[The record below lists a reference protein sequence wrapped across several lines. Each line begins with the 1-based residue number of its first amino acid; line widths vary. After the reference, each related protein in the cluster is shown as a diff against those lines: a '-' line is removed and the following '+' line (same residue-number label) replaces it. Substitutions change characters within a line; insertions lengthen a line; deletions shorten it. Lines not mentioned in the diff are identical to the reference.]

1 MPPFSHHL
9 IRSSILLFAL
19 MVISACGGGGSASP
33 SSSSSLSYPSDHQT
47 FVVGTPITPITP
59 TVTGTL
65 SSYSVSPSLPA
76 GLSLDAS
83 NGIIAGTPQAVTPTA
98 TYTVTAMVSGGTTTS
113 GALSITVNDIAP
125 SQVSYG
131 APSFSFSTTVAST
144 KLTPSAKGGAVVS
157 WSINPALPAG
167 LTFST
172 TDGSIA
178 GTPTATAASATYV
191 VTAQNTGGQATVSL
205 TIAVDGSPLI
215 DLGHQNAIT
224 MVRETS
230 TRVLSLDVLW
240 HWILWDYTD
249 ASVIASGASDC
260 GTSAR
265 GQPPCPPSI
274 DVAGPTAVILTRE
287 GLEVRAASD
296 GHLLSNIATAVAWW
310 KLATDGSY
318 IAAGS
323 KTGLSAWSP
332 SGQLLLTRPGDYSQG
347 VGFAAPSE
355 ILVGAGAAGQ
365 NVVETIAVPGGAAAT
380 TPPFNGQ
387 FGSWF
392 TDGAH
397 FTTLAGNTVLVY
409 DSFGV
414 PQGNIAS
421 VPTGATVVG
430 EGNWVWTYP
439 NPGAVLNVYTAI
451 GTNTAPTATY
461 TLSALA
467 KPYASGLT
475 VGVLT
480 LDSLT
485 ASVIDLSGS
494 SPARTDYP
502 VPYPLGANDTG
513 DVPYAAVSA
522 SQWLAGN
529 QWGAVL
535 DGASLG
541 GTARSFGYGQV
552 WSMAGGTGHFA
563 IATAS
568 ATILYFDS
576 VTLALEG
583 RIPFNAGKIALSADG
598 TVLVAQGA
606 GDLFNVWPVKI
617 YSLPT
622 GNRQYTWPYDETT
635 SAQDIALSGN
645 GTVLGQVLFSAPGGA
660 VPYYTQQAG
669 APTGGS
675 QVFSTTF
682 NSTSAVTP
690 PPALRISPDGALIAA
705 SQMGVPRDPI
715 SSALPGTEL
724 LHNGVVVTAFSGLP
738 AGWLDNGRLL
748 VDNYATGSSSTP
760 TGIAYSGCTIYGS
773 NGVASGGAC
782 ALSHEVAQFQ
792 AVGADTIYVPVMNE
806 MVSVSTGAVSW
817 MSADPFQ
824 VVGGVAPVV
833 SAVAGTRVI
842 FVSGSSVLAQS
853 FGN

>member
-1 MPPFSHHL
+1 MLPFSHDL
-9 IRSSILLFAL
+9 IRSSILLLAL
-19 MVISACGGGGSASP
+19 MVISACGSGGSSP
-33 SSSSSLSYPSDHQT
+33 PPPSGSLSYPSQHQT

-59 TVTGTL
+59 AVTGTL
-65 SSYSVSPSLPA
+65 SSYSVSPNLPA

-98 TYTVTAMVSGGTTTS
+98 TYTVTAMVSGGATTS

-131 APSFSFSTTVAST
+131 APSFSFSAAIAST
-144 KLTPSAKGGAVVS
+144 KLTPTAKGGAVVS

-191 VTAQNTGGQATVSL
+191 VTAQNTGGQSTVSL

-215 DLGHQNAIT
+215 NLGHQSSIT

-230 TRVLSLDVLW
+230 TRVLSVDYLW
-240 HWILWDYTD
+240 HWILWDYTG
-249 ASVIASGASDC
+249 ATVIANGDSDC
-260 GTSAR
+260 GTYVR
-265 GQPPCPPSI
+265 GKLPCTLSI
-274 DVAGPTAVILTRE
+274 DVAGPTAVIPTLE
-287 GLEVRAASD
+287 GLEVHASSD
-296 GHLLSNIATAVAWW
+296 GHLLASIATSSTWW

-323 KTGLSAWSP
+323 NTGLSAWSP
-332 SGQLLLTRPGDYSQG
+332 SGQLLFTRPGDYSRG

-365 NVVETIAVPGGAAAT
+365 NVVETIAVPGGAAAVT
-380 TPPFNGQ
+380 QPFNGQ

-430 EGNWVWTYP
+430 QGDWVWTYP
-439 NPGAVLNVYTAI
+439 NPGAVLNVYPAM
-451 GTNTAPTATY
+451 GTNTAPTTTY
-461 TLSALA
+461 TFSGLA
-467 KPYASGLT
+467 TPYASGLT
-475 VGVLT
+475 IGVLT
-480 LDSLT
+480 RAST
-485 ASVIDLSGS
+485 TVSVIDLSGA
-494 SPARTDYP
+494 SPAKTDYP
-502 VPYPLGANDTG
+502 VPYLLGG
-513 DVPYAAVSA
+513 DAPYAAVSA
-522 SQWLAGN
+522 TQWVAGN
-529 QWGAVL
+529 GGGVLL
-535 DGASLG
+535 DGGSLE

-552 WSMAGGTGHFA
+552 LSMAGGTAHFA

-583 RIPFNAGKIALSADG
+583 QIPFNAGKIALSADG

-606 GDLFNVWPVKI
+606 SNPVNVWSVQI

-622 GNRQYTWPYDETT
+622 GNLQYMWPYTGTT
-635 SAQDIALSGN
+635 SVQDIALSGN
-645 GTVLGQVLFSAPGGA
+645 GTVLGQVLFSAPGGT
-660 VPYYTQQAG
+660 VPYYTQEAG
-669 APTGGS
+669 SPTGGS
-675 QVFSTTF
+675 QVFSSTF

-690 PPALRISPDGALIAA
+690 PPALRISPDGTLIAT
-705 SQMGVPRDPI
+705 SQMGLPRDPI
-715 SSALPGTEL
+715 SSALPGTAL
-724 LHNGVVVTAFSGLP
+724 LHNGVLVTAFSGLP

-748 VDNYATGSSSTP
+748 VDNYATGSSATA

-773 NGVASGGAC
+773 NGTATGGAC
-782 ALSHEVAQFQ
+782 ALSQEVAQFQ
-792 AVGADTIYVPVMNE
+792 AVGGDTIYVPVVNKML
-806 MVSVSTGAVSW
+806 SVSTGAVSW
-817 MSADPFQ
+817 MSADPFPE
-824 VVGGVAPVV
+824 VGGVVPVL